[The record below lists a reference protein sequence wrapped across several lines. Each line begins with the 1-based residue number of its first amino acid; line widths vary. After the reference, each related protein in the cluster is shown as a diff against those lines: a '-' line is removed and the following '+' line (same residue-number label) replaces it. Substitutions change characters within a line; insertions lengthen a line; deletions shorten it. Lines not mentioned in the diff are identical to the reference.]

1 MKTIHEQIE
10 KFKNKIETIKTNSG
24 AEKIQ
29 LLMNSVENLKIRLN
43 NEGERITDLE
53 AKTIEI
59 IQSEEQKE
67 KRMKKS
73 ETGLDE

>member
-1 MKTIHEQIE
+1 
-10 KFKNKIETIKTNSG
+10 
-24 AEKIQ
+24 
-29 LLMNSVENLKIRLN
+29 MNSVENLKIRLN

-73 ETGLDE
+73 ETGLDELPDIIKKNHI

>member
-1 MKTIHEQIE
+1 
-10 KFKNKIETIKTNSG
+10 
-24 AEKIQ
+24 
-29 LLMNSVENLKIRLN
+29 MNSVENLKIRLN

>member
-1 MKTIHEQIE
+1 
-10 KFKNKIETIKTNSG
+10 
-24 AEKIQ
+24 
-29 LLMNSVENLKIRLN
+29 MNSVENLKIRLN

-73 ETGLDE
+73 ETGRDELPDIIKKNHI